1 MTGVAHQPL
10 SSSSRW
16 QTMEFC
22 NEGRPLYCYNAGL
35 TATQVLSQPTPPGL
49 RPLHRGKHSVVP
61 SLIVRAPFS
70 QVFHGHPTHREHRR
84 PPRQESLRRRHQLIL
99 GNPGFPAPPLRRTV
113 LAGIAGRQLL
123 RGPQGEADTPRALS
137 PRSRPSAWPPR
148 RLMLQVPTYTLSW
161 QCHIMHC
168 PSCWFALSYTP
179 TAFTDQCPLQVCRH
193 LQSRRLRP
201 QP

>member
-1 MTGVAHQPL
+1 MANGEYYHAGKP
-10 SSSSRW
+10 
-16 QTMEFC
+16 MYC
-22 NEGRPLYCYNAGL
+22 NSAAL
-35 TATQVLSQPTPPGL
+35 TAVQVLSRPTPPGP
-49 RPLHRGKHSVVP
+49 RPLHGGKQSVVP
-61 SLIVRAPFS
+61 SLIVRITFS
-70 QVFHGHPTHREHRR
+70 RVFLGNLPTPGVPQHPRR
-84 PPRQESLRRRHQLIL
+84 ESLHKRHQLIP
-99 GNPGFPAPPLRRTV
+99 GIPGFPATPLQRTV

-123 RGPQGEADTPRALS
+123 RGPQGEADAPHALS
-137 PRSRPSAWPPR
+137 PCNRPSAWPPSQ
-148 RLMLQVPTYTLSW
+148 LMFQVPTYALSR